1 MDTNLNKNIKTASNM
16 FSGICNIINTSTK
29 NTNTNTNT
37 NISKQVIAT
46 NMFSGIC
53 NIINTSPNTG
63 PNTEQNTSPNTSHNT
78 GQNTSP
84 NTSHNTGQNTNKV
97 DITPTK
103 IISGV
108 FNIINSTN
116 KLINDNNTEI
126 NAFIKKCEIDIIND
140 DKIVGNTGTSLKEHL
155 NYKYNQY
162 EKKIGNIEKDMDKL
176 KDKLTESNLTK
187 EQIIEL
193 KDKLTAVEQKININK
208 LKQTF
213 NGVISNLAEKYN
225 YDILFNPEIIS
236 KEFNNYKISHF
247 TILKNQFIKYI
258 DTNNIDTNNID
269 NKYD

>member
-1 MDTNLNKNIKTASNM
+1 MDTNLNKNIKTATNM

-29 NTNTNTNT
+29 NINT

-46 NMFSGIC
+46 NIFSGIC
-53 NIINTSPNTG
+53 NIINTSPNTEQNTSPNTEQNTG
-63 PNTEQNTSPNTSHNT
+63 PNTEQNTSP
-78 GQNTSP
+78 
-84 NTSHNTGQNTNKV
+84 NTGQNTNKV

-116 KLINDNNTEI
+116 KLITDNNTEI

-140 DKIVGNTGTSLKEHL
+140 DKIVGNTGTSLKQHL

-162 EKKIGNIEKDMDKL
+162 EKKIGNIEKEMDKL

-187 EQIIEL
+187 EEIIEL

-213 NGVISNLAEKYN
+213 NGVISKLAEKYN